1 MRVLLDTNVVLD
13 YLGANQGFTDDAEKV
28 FELAEKRNDIKFVSS
43 SAVTD
48 IIYVL
53 KRAVK
58 DMDIV
63 RQKYKGFR
71 SRISILSVTEQDID
85 TAFHNPSFTD
95 SGLLKNS
102 ELDSS
107 TESCSIPHT
116 SHSLQIKQP
125 DSKSPSGCNLVI

>member
-58 DMDIV
+58 DMDII

-85 TAFHNPSFTD
+85 TAFSRN
-95 SGLLKNS
+95 
-102 ELDSS
+102 
-107 TESCSIPHT
+107 
-116 SHSLQIKQP
+116 
-125 DSKSPSGCNLVI
+125 

>member
-58 DMDIV
+58 DMDII

-71 SRISILSVTEQDID
+71 SRISILSVTEQDIE
-85 TAFHNPSFTD
+85 TAFSRN
-95 SGLLKNS
+95 
-102 ELDSS
+102 
-107 TESCSIPHT
+107 
-116 SHSLQIKQP
+116 
-125 DSKSPSGCNLVI
+125 